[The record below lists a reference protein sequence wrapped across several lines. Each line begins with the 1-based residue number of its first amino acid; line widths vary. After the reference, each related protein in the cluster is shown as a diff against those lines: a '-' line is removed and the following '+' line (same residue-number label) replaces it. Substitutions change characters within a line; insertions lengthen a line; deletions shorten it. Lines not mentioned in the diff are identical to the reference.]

1 MLLLCSDGLSNV
13 LEDEELL
20 EVALHGGT
28 PEESCQRLIGLALE
42 RGATDNVTAVLLA
55 WDAPEAKESEE

>member
-1 MLLLCSDGLSNV
+1 M

-28 PEESCQRLIGLALE
+28 PEEGCQRLIGLALE